1 MILKII
7 ITAYGVI
14 FLNFIGIEKGI
25 AKILRTEFTTLNGNR
40 HYLDFLCLLD
50 DGTLCNMEFQFPEA
64 KPMDLDRFFEYNII
78 TRVHYGSVTETMVI
92 NFTSQKIE
100 ELIREMGE
108 SISFH
113 PKYFYLGDIDF
124 DRHWQNINMKSETN
138 VKLTGFEEIVL
149 MIASLVY
156 GCKNRFEILD
166 NVSILLKNEFMF
178 DKSRFDIIKAV
189 IKLEIENLLSKEEQ
203 DMISEEI
210 DMTPKAEEI
219 IVNAIREVNDKVLY
233 ETEVK
238 AREEGIKKGIKKGKK
253 EGRDEGRIK
262 ALEEMARNLKDTFD
276 DDEISQR
283 TGLSLERVREL

>member
-1 MILKII
+1 
-7 ITAYGVI
+7 
-14 FLNFIGIEKGI
+14 
-25 AKILRTEFTTLNGNR
+25 
-40 HYLDFLCLLD
+40 
-50 DGTLCNMEFQFPEA
+50 
-64 KPMDLDRFFEYNII
+64 
-78 TRVHYGSVTETMVI
+78 
-92 NFTSQKIE
+92 
-100 ELIREMGE
+100 
-108 SISFH
+108 
-113 PKYFYLGDIDF
+113 
-124 DRHWQNINMKSETN
+124 MKSETN

-203 DMISEEI
+203 DMIREEI

-238 AREEGIKKGIKKGKK
+238 AREEGIREGKK